1 VIENL
6 QTVLILTS
14 KESNRIDAFR
24 QALAIPKKIC
34 QHERRELYQI
44 PEEDKLLLWI
54 YPLKSRADNI
64 ILQNLLMPTVPP
76 APVAL
81 AGISPN
87 IEMEYA
93 LNHYSL

>member
-1 VIENL
+1 MIENL

-34 QHERRELYQI
+34 PHERRELYQI

-54 YPLKSRADNI
+54 YPLKSRADNF
-64 ILQNLLMPTVPP
+64 ILQNLLMPKVPP

-87 IEMEYA
+87 IEMEYT